1 MEKMKTDRLYLRDFQ
16 EDDWGA
22 VHKYASLEQVSRN
35 QPWGPNT
42 IEETKAFVE
51 EALADSKKTPR
62 TRYIFAIVLKEHEEL
77 IGAVEINIRSA
88 ANKSGEIG
96 YIVNPDHWGKGVA
109 TEAASLMIGFGFN
122 GLKLHRIYATC
133 APGNEGSL
141 KVLEK
146 LGMHFEGRMRETVLL
161 RDGWRDSNLFSVLA
175 GEWLGKRSATKSKDD
190 REDGY

>member
-1 MEKMKTDRLYLRDFQ
+1 MKLKRENREVTLIVEMETDRLYLREFQ

-62 TRYIFAIVLKEHEEL
+62 TRYIFAIVLKEHQEL
-77 IGAVEINIRSA
+77 IGAVEINIRST

-96 YIVNPDHWGKGVA
+96 YIVNPDYWGKGVA
-109 TEAASLMIGFGFN
+109 TEAASMMIDFGFN
-122 GLKLHRIYATC
+122 ELVLHRIYATC
-133 APGNEGSL
+133 APENEGSQ

-146 LGMHFEGRMRETVLL
+146 LGMRFEGRMRDHILL
-161 RDGWRDSNLFSVLA
+161 KEGCRDSNLFSILA
-175 GEWLGKRSATKSKDD
+175 
-190 REDGY
+190 EDK